1 MFAQIGMSMKI
12 TEQKK
17 SIAVSTSNVKLP
29 WGKRIRD
36 SLYIPRRII
45 GWSPRVSSLC
55 DSNGH
60 PAYNS
65 AEFDL
70 FYLIRLPS
78 CASEVFFSPETDN
91 RFEAVDAE
99 TLLEYFGLF
108 RAALPLLIGIIV
120 IGF

>member
-1 MFAQIGMSMKI
+1 MHEILSKI
-12 TEQKK
+12 SCKK
-17 SIAVSTSNVKLP
+17 VVNISEIA
-29 WGKRIRD
+29 
-36 SLYIPRRII
+36 YIFSAEII
-45 GWSPRVSSLC
+45 GCPPRVSPLC